1 MTATLRTQPQG
12 TEVQP
17 LYREVKKGGP
27 VTGGLISGYV
37 GGPVGL
43 RGAFGGPVGQT
54 GGPIQA
60 RDPGLGGAHL
70 GGPLRPFVH
79 DPAAFGAGSFPAPNR
94 EVPEADQRLAMR
106 LLREGAIAPHAL
118 LQGLARLSERPGGR
132 LVDLL
137 LDQGLAEEGPLFAAL
152 HRLTG
157 IGPAGADLTPD
168 PRLIDRL
175 EAGFCLAE
183 RIMPLRQIGGAT
195 LVAAADPESFS
206 RLAPRLEAVFGKVLP
221 ALAPAARIE
230 AALLAA
236 RGAALAHVAETM
248 VALDDSCRTYRKASR
263 RVLWALTMAAGLAL
277 LFVQPILAALTLW
290 AVFTLVCATAMK
302 VAAFVASLHPIK
314 RATPATL
321 ARLPVVSVMVA
332 LYRESDIASRLVA
345 RLGKLDY
352 PRDLL
357 DICLVV
363 EEEDQ
368 MTRRA
373 LARADLPGWMR
384 VVVVPGGRVKTK
396 PRALNHGLTQCRG
409 SIIGVYDAED
419 MPDPQ
424 QIRRVVAHFAGAR
437 PEVACLQGALDFYNP
452 GKNWLARCF
461 TIEYAGWFRVILPGL
476 ERLGMPLPLGGTTLF
491 FRREILEQLGGWDA
505 WNVTEDADLGMR
517 LARRGYRTEILAS
530 TTLEEANCHGLPWV
544 KQRSRWIKGYMM
556 TWITHMRDPVRLY
569 RELGFKAFLGFQV
582 LFLGSLSQALF
593 APLLWAMWGLGL
605 GLPHP
610 VSPWLD
616 PGATLA
622 LTAIFMGCELLNIA
636 IGVLGLK
643 RSGQKLSALWVP
655 TLWAYFPL
663 QTFAAYKAAWEM
675 LHKPFYWDKTT
686 HGAFH

>member
-17 LYREVKKGGP
+17 LHRQIAPGGP
-27 VTGGLISGYV
+27 VGGGLIGGHV
-37 GGPVGL
+37 GGPVGGP
-43 RGAFGGPVGQT
+43 RGQVGGPVGQLRGQL
-54 GGPIQA
+54 GGPVA
-60 RDPGLGGAHL
+60 V

-79 DPAAFGAGSFPAPNR
+79 DPQSFPSPGAP
-94 EVPEADQRLAMR
+94 VPEAEQRLALR
-106 LLREGAIAPHAL
+106 LLREGVIAPHAL

-157 IGPAGADLTPD
+157 IGPADPKLTPD
-168 PRLIDRL
+168 PSLIDKL
-175 EAGFCLAE
+175 DASFCLAE
-183 RIMPLRQIGGAT
+183 RILPLRQIGGAT
-195 LVAAADPESFS
+195 LVAAADPESFD
-206 RLAPRLEAVFGKVLP
+206 RLGPRLRAVFGKVLP
-221 ALAPAARIE
+221 SLAPAARIE
-230 AALLAA
+230 TALLCT
-236 RGAALAHVAETM
+236 RGPALAHSAETM
-248 VALDDSCRTYRKASR
+248 VPVLDSCRTYRKASR
-263 RVLWALTMAAGLAL
+263 TVLRGLAIAGAVGL
-277 LFVQPILAALTLW
+277 LFLQPILAALTLW
-290 AVFTLVCATAMK
+290 AVVTLVLATGMK
-302 VAAFVASLHPIK
+302 VAAFLASLKPIK
-314 RATPATL
+314 RPQPAIL

-352 PRDLL
+352 PRELL

-368 MTRRA
+368 MTRKA

-419 MPDPQ
+419 MPDPG
-424 QIRRVVAHFAGAR
+424 QIRRVVAHFAGAG

-452 GKNWLARCF
+452 RKNWLARCF

-491 FRREILEQLGGWDA
+491 FRREILERLGGWDA

-530 TTLEEANCHGLPWV
+530 TTLEEANCHGLAWV
-544 KQRSRWIKGYMM
+544 KQRSRWVKGYMM
-556 TWITHMRDPVRLY
+556 TWITHMRHPVTLY
-569 RELGFKAFLGFQV
+569 RELGFKAFLGFQI

-593 APLLWAMWGLGL
+593 APLLWAMWGLAL
-605 GLPHP
+605 GFSHP
-610 VSPWLD
+610 LSPWL
-616 PGATLA
+616 GTGGVHA
-622 LTAIFMGCELLNIA
+622 LTAVFMLCEVLNIG

-643 RSGQKLSALWVP
+643 RSGQKVSSWWVP
-655 TLWAYFPL
+655 TLSAYFPL